1 MKKILL
7 LVFLCLTTI
16 AVSASPD
23 ITCSSDGK
31 RYTFTGVDYVF
42 MFSSITP
49 ATTTITY
56 NGPYVDINSI
66 TWSKFTNGTSTTFST
81 GQSSISPDDATG
93 YTLTVDGVKIADIWV
108 IDYNNY
114 KPVLTGI
121 TALDNADKCS
131 YVDLLINAKIPTL
144 SYQTPGGLTK
154 PITRNFEINY
164 TTLSWGGTTWQDSTA
179 TVKLTSPISNSYTV
193 KVPYKATTFTLSG
206 DQYANDLGITVTPAV
221 SNLYTFLAVICHE
234 TSIVVTRNATNE
246 AERPTSAKQVTGS
259 APLDMTFYSNPN
271 DPVLY
276 YNWQIFK
283 DKSKTSLISGRIEKT
298 TPYTFDEAGSYVVKV
313 TVSNANATCSY
324 SDSITVTVSTSSIE
338 APNVFTPN
346 GDGHNDEFRVA
357 YKSIIQFDAWVYNR
371 WGRLV
376 YKWSDPMKGWD
387 GNIGGKKAAAG
398 AYFYVIKAVGAD
410 GKKYKLK
417 GDINLLR

>member
-7 LVFLCLTTI
+7 LLCLCLTTI
-16 AVSASPD
+16 AASASPD

-81 GQSSISPDDATG
+81 GQSSIFPDDATG

-108 IDYNNY
+108 IEYNNY
-114 KPVLTGI
+114 KPVLAGI

-131 YVDLLINAKIPTL
+131 YVDLKIDATIPTL

-154 PITRNFEINY
+154 TITRNFEINY
-164 TTLSWGGTTWQDSTA
+164 TTLSWGGTQWVDSTA
-179 TVKLTSPISNSYTV
+179 TIKLPAPISSPYTV
-193 KVPYKATTFTLSG
+193 KVPYKATTFTFSG
-206 DQYANDLGITVTPAV
+206 DQYATDLGITITPAV
-221 SNLYTFLAVICHE
+221 SNLYTPLAVICHE
-234 TSIVVTRNATNE
+234 TSVVVTRNATNE
-246 AERPTSAKQVTGS
+246 AERPTAAKQVSGS

-271 DPVLY
+271 DPIVLY

-313 TVSNANATCSY
+313 TVSNGTCSY

-357 YKSIIQFDAWVYNR
+357 YKSIIKFDAWVYNR

-376 YKWSDPMKGWD
+376 YHWEDPMKGWD
-387 GNIGGKKAAAG
+387 GKIGGKDASTG

>member
-7 LVFLCLTTI
+7 LVCLCLT
-16 AVSASPD
+16 AVAASAD
-23 ITCSSDGK
+23 VTSSTGH
-31 RYTFTGVDYVF
+31 RYTTFTGVDYVF
-42 MFSSITP
+42 MFNGITTSSNEIEYTG
-49 ATTTITY
+49 TGTDVKWY
-56 NGPYVDINSI
+56 
-66 TWSKFTNGTSTTFST
+66 KFTDTNKTNFISNQTS
-81 GQSSISPDDATG
+81 IPPEDATG
-93 YTLTVDGVKIADIWV
+93 YTLVVDGKETTIWV
-108 IDYNNY
+108 IDYSKY
-114 KPVLTGI
+114 LPTLTPI
-121 TALDNADKCS
+121 SALDNADKCS

-154 PITRNFEINY
+154 PITRNFEITY
-164 TTLSWGGTTWQDSTA
+164 TTLSWGGTQWVDSTA
-179 TVKLTSPISNSYTV
+179 TVKLTSPTMPTTETV

-206 DQYANDLGITVTPAV
+206 DQYATDLGIIVTPAV

-234 TSIVVTRNATNE
+234 TSVVVTRNATNE
-246 AERPTSAKQVTGS
+246 AERPTSAKQVSGS

-298 TPYTFDEAGSYVVKV
+298 TPYTFDEAGSYVVAV
-313 TVSNANATCSY
+313 TVSNATCSY